1 MESPAFF
8 AGRARRKACKGR
20 NRGHETTGPS
30 FDSRRDLVVRSYQS
44 RVLPWVAI
52 TLLLQSHTWGQ
63 RREVFR
69 ARLTAVP
76 VDTVTARTTTGLG
89 SLTATLEGGTLT
101 FHGTFDSMNSRA
113 TAAHVHRAP
122 KGLRGPNIMLSK
134 DRKSTRLN
142 SSHVAISYAVF
153 CLKKKKNITESN

>member
-1 MESPAFF
+1 M
-8 AGRARRKACKGR
+8 
-20 NRGHETTGPS
+20 
-30 FDSRRDLVVRSYQS
+30 RSYQS

-122 KGLRGPNIMLSK
+122 KGLRGPNIFELTITK
-134 DRKSTRLN
+134 
-142 SSHVAISYAVF
+142 AVSG
-153 CLKKKKNITESN
+153 NITGTVKLSAAQIADLEREWYYVQIHTELNTAGQLRGWLLKTGE